1 MNPIRKNLLSPTSG
15 LLLACGLTALTTG
28 QTTPAEPPAAV
39 KTDES
44 VVVLSPFEVNDT
56 RDVGY
61 LAQNT
66 LAGSRLN
73 TELKD
78 TAAAISVLTPEFLKD
93 LGATNMKD
101 IILFQ
106 NNAVPDFGDADSNFN
121 GNPMIGNSEWQLRIR
136 GLDATYGRN
145 YFPWRVSTDFYNVDR
160 IDQSRGPNAI
170 LFGFGAAGG
179 IVNASTKQASLNRS
193 AKEVSATVG
202 SWDRYRGTLDFN
214 QVLVPNR
221 FALRLNAM
229 AENGHTWREFEFD
242 RARRADLA
250 AKWKLNDTSSFRAEV
265 EAGKVTDNVARPWL
279 AIDEC
284 FVWRDAKRPT
294 GAHYSWGVNETA
306 PTGAAFL
313 WDSHYVVGDDGV
325 LRNWKSMPYAT
336 NASYSSAATGWNNPT
351 WSHLALTPAN
361 LAIIPAESNLAG
373 PDAVRETKYHA
384 LSAFYENQI
393 TERLSVELA
402 VNHQYSKFLGYDANG
417 SRATTYYGDSGEL
430 WGDASTDLPDLWGNA
445 SGVNPN
451 AGDLYLEDNWTR
463 RNQENK
469 ATFLRA
475 TGAYSFETGDWGKH
489 RFAAMYE
496 FSQTDD
502 QRTED
507 CEILTRDAATYASSG
522 TFASDDVNRLYRR
535 HYFTEGD
542 TSDIHVGSWRDTVA
556 GSGWAPTQD
565 MSDITDKQHTFMTA
579 LQSEFFRKRLVTTL
593 GVRADSLKHTWRP
606 VLAPDATATRY
617 TYAFDPA
624 NHLSKS
630 FDPRTFTLGGV
641 YHLTKWLSAYGNHSN
656 NRDLPNFNIHLVDTY
671 IAPMTKG
678 AGSDYGLKFDLFDGK
693 LYATAGYYTTKQS
706 STTDYGNVA
715 GMVAINNR
723 ILSGL
728 RNADKITAQEL
739 TEHTLDPAING
750 YLADRTAEGWEFQ
763 VVANPLQNWR
773 ITANFSINDIKYQNI
788 MSDMKVWADAATA
801 FWLARGG
808 AGFLLGGGDW
818 DTIGNQIGW
827 KLGEIYNTN
836 SSSDPTKWTAGTVT
850 GLEGVQA
857 RGQRKYGANLYTKYT
872 FMTGPLKNLSI
883 GGGGRYQSANVLGF
897 YYGESRQG
905 RNLFL
910 ADASLGYTFK
920 TEFLGQGSWAE
931 LQLNVGNVFNT
942 RKYQVYSLA
951 WWDTSASLPERI
963 GLQEPR
969 KYTLSATLH
978 F

>member
-1 MNPIRKNLLSPTSG
+1 MKPFLNTHLKHLP
-15 LLLACGLTALTTG
+15 LLALAAASTAVA
-28 QTTPAEPPAAV
+28 QTDAPPPANS
-39 KTDES
+39 DEIIQ
-44 VVVLSPFEVNDT
+44 LSPFEVNST

-121 GNPMIGNSEWQLRIR
+121 GNPMIGSSEWQLRIR

-179 IVNASTKQASLNRS
+179 IVNTTTKQALLSGSSNETSL
-193 AKEVSATVG
+193 AVG
-202 SWDRYRGTLDFN
+202 SWSRYRGSFDTN
-214 QVLVPNR
+214 QVLVAQK
-221 FALRLNAM
+221 FAVRLNAM
-229 AENGHTWREFEFD
+229 AESGHTWRESEFD
-242 RARRADLA
+242 RARRVDLA
-250 AKWKLNDTSSFRAEV
+250 AKWKINETSSFRAEA
-265 EAGKVTDNVARPWL
+265 EIGKVTDNVARPWL

-284 FVWRDAKRPT
+284 FVWRDASRPT
-294 GAHYSWGVNETA
+294 GGRYVWGVNETA
-306 PTGAAFL
+306 PTGASFL

-325 LRNWKSMPYAT
+325 LRNWKTMPYAT
-336 NASYSSAATGWNNPT
+336 NASYKGADTGWNNPT

-361 LAIIPAESNLAG
+361 LALIPTEANLAG
-373 PDAVRETKYHA
+373 PDAIRETKYHT

-393 TERLSVELA
+393 TDRLWLELA
-402 VNHQYSKFLGYDANG
+402 FNHQYSNFFGYDANG
-417 SRATTYYGDSGEL
+417 SRATTYFGDSSEI
-430 WGDASTDLPDLWGNA
+430 WGDASTDLPDLWGN
-445 SGVNPN
+445 STGTNPN
-451 AGDLYLEDNWTR
+451 AGDLYLENNWTR
-463 RNQENK
+463 RKQTSR

-475 TGAYSFETGDWGKH
+475 TGTYSFETGSWGKH

-496 FSQTDD
+496 YSKSDD
-502 QRTED
+502 ARTEE
-507 CEILTRDAATYASSG
+507 CEVLLARDGSSY
-522 TFASDDVNRLYRR
+522 ASDDVNRLYRR
-535 HYFTEGD
+535 HYFTEGNAAD
-542 TSDIHVGSWRDTVA
+542 LHVASWRDAVA
-556 GSGWAPTQD
+556 GAGWAPTQD
-565 MSDITDKQHTFMTA
+565 MSDFTDTQHTAMTA
-579 LQSEFFRKRLVTTL
+579 LQSEFFSKRLVTTL
-593 GVRADSLKHTWRP
+593 GARVDSLKHSWTP
-606 VLAPDATATRY
+606 MLVPDASANRY
-617 TYAFDPA
+617 SYEFDPA
-624 NHLSKS
+624 NRLSKS
-630 FDPRTFTLGGV
+630 FNPSTFTLGGV
-641 YHLTKWLSAYGNHSN
+641 YHLTNWLALYGNHSN
-656 NRDLPNFNIHLVDTY
+656 NRQLPNFNIHLLDSY

-678 AGSDYGLKFDLFDGK
+678 EGSDFGVKLDFFGGK
-693 LYATAGYYTTKQS
+693 LYATAGYYTTEQRN
-706 STTDYGNVA
+706 TTDYGNVV
-715 GMVAINNR
+715 GMVSVNNR
-723 ILSGL
+723 ILDALYSAG
-728 RNADKITAQEL
+728 KVTAAER
-739 TEHTLDPAING
+739 TAHTLDSSING
-750 YLADRTAEGWEFQ
+750 YLADRNAKGWEVQ

-773 ITANFSINDIKYQNI
+773 ITANFSVNDITYRNI
-788 MSDMKVWADAATA
+788 MSDVKTWADGATA
-801 FWLARGG
+801 FWLAKGG
-808 AGFLLGGGDW
+808 GGFLLGGGDW

-827 KLGEIYNTN
+827 KLGEVYNTN
-836 SSSDPTKWTAGTVT
+836 SSTDPTKWTAGTVT
-850 GLEGVQA
+850 GLEGLQA

-872 FMTGPLKNLSI
+872 FMNGPLKNLSV
-883 GGGGRYQSANVLGF
+883 GGGGRYQSANVLGY
-897 YYGESRQG
+897 YYGASREG

-969 KYTLSATLH
+969 KYTFTATLH